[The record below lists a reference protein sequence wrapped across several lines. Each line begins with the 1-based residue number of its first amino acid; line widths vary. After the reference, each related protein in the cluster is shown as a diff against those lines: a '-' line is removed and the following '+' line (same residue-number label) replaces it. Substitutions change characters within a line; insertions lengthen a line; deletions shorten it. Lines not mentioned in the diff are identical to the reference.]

1 MLPEKHYTKAVVG
14 LGAVISASVFGP
26 TLLARQGIAFGAA
39 VIFPVLSMARMLE
52 IWKRRGQE
60 GSFGALAG
68 RTVVDL
74 FVTMVLSLIG
84 ASLLGGVLSDPRFL
98 LEMDIYRGVKA
109 TFMLPVCLVFLL
121 FMKNHGFW
129 NKGENWRKP
138 VARLEG
144 FLKRPLNLNAFL
156 VLGIFAFVAWVF
168 IGRSGHTA
176 GVPVPAIEQKLRY
189 FLEETM
195 WARPREKEFMIGHP
209 AFFLAAWAAWK
220 KLPTWFYGLCAVG
233 AVIGQGSL
241 VQTFCHMR
249 SPILMSYVRALDGY
263 AVGVVLG
270 LIALV
275 LFAWAYPHVQRLLAR
290 RDTLG

>member
-1 MLPEKHYTKAVVG
+1 M
-14 LGAVISASVFGP
+14 
-26 TLLARQGIAFGAA
+26 LARQGIAFGAA

-84 ASLLGGVLSDPRFL
+84 ASLLGGVLSDTRFL

>member
-1 MLPEKHYTKAVVG
+1 M
-14 LGAVISASVFGP
+14 
-26 TLLARQGIAFGAA
+26 
-39 VIFPVLSMARMLE
+39 
-52 IWKRRGQE
+52 
-60 GSFGALAG
+60 
-68 RTVVDL
+68 
-74 FVTMVLSLIG
+74 
-84 ASLLGGVLSDPRFL
+84 
-98 LEMDIYRGVKA
+98 
-109 TFMLPVCLVFLL
+109 
-121 FMKNHGFW
+121 
-129 NKGENWRKP
+129 
-138 VARLEG
+138 
-144 FLKRPLNLNAFL
+144 
-156 VLGIFAFVAWVF
+156 AWVF

-233 AVIGQGSL
+233 AVIGQGAL

>member
-1 MLPEKHYTKAVVG
+1 
-14 LGAVISASVFGP
+14 VISASVFGP

-39 VIFPVLSMARMLE
+39 VIFPVLSMARMLG

-84 ASLLGGVLSDPRFL
+84 ASLLGGVLSDTRFL